1 MEVYSKFH
9 MTTTTKLWR
18 IIDLINW
25 GTDHFTTKGI
35 ENSRRE
41 MEWFLCDILK
51 CERIDL
57 YVRFEEIMNDSELEI
72 FRTFVKRRIAGEPF
86 QHIIGKAPFYGRDFI
101 VNQNVLIPR
110 PETELLIERIK
121 SNGNVNSLLDIGTGS
136 GCIAITAGLENFVE
150 NIFATDIS
158 ESAIETAK
166 ENMTLHHTENI
177 RFARHDFL
185 NQKFK
190 SKFDLVVSNPPYI
203 ATNEMDSLQT
213 EVKNYDPLSALTD
226 NNDGLTFYHR
236 FADQFEN
243 LLNPCGYLLLE
254 FGGNAQKDAIESI
267 FQNVGLN
274 TEFFKDLQNDW
285 RVVEVHR

>member
-1 MEVYSKFH
+1 

-25 GTDHFTTKGI
+25 GTDHFTEKGLD
-35 ENSRRE
+35 NARRE

-57 YVRFEEIMNDSELEI
+57 YVRFEEVMDDSELEV
-72 FRTFVKRRIAGEPF
+72 FRNMVKRRIAGEPF
-86 QHIIGKAPFYGRDFI
+86 QHIIGKAPYYGRDFM

-110 PETELLIERIK
+110 PETEILIEHLK
-121 SNGNVNSLLDIGTGS
+121 TNGKVNSLLDIGTGT
-136 GCIAITAGLENFVE
+136 GCIAITAGLENLAE
-150 NIFATDIS
+150 NIFAIDIS

-166 ENMTLHHTENI
+166 ENMTLHHTEDI
-177 RFARHDFL
+177 QFARHDFL
-185 NQKFK
+185 TQEFK
-190 SKFDLVVSNPPYI
+190 TKFDLVVSNPPYI
-203 ATNEMDSLQT
+203 AANEMDSLQT
-213 EVKNYDPLSALTD
+213 EVKNYDPPSALTD
-226 NNDGLTFYHR
+226 NSDGLTFYHI

-243 LLNPCGYLLLE
+243 LLNPGGYLLLE
-254 FGGNAQKDAIESI
+254 FGGNAQKRAVESI

-285 RVVEVHR
+285 RVVEVRK